1 MQSVL
6 ADVAVSVSE
15 LKKNP
20 TGVMAGAGGMPV
32 AVLNHNRVMG
42 YMVPAE
48 LYEQML
54 DRLDD
59 LDLIDVVN
67 ARSGEKGVPVK
78 LGHTVRE
85 QAKKKLRERL
95 EAPKVQADALRDL
108 PGHYKIKLRTAG
120 YRLVYR
126 VEDDRVVVIVVAV
139 GKRERSAAYKAAG
152 KR

>member
-32 AVLNHNRVMG
+32 AILNHNRVMG

-54 DRLDD
+54 ERLDD
-59 LDLIDVVN
+59 LDLSDVVK
-67 ARSGEKGVPVK
+67 ARSAEKGIPVS
-78 LGHTVRE
+78 LN
-85 QAKKKLRERL
+85 
-95 EAPKVQADALRDL
+95 DL
-108 PGHYKIKLRTAG
+108 QSGASSL
-120 YRLVYR
+120 
-126 VEDDRVVVIVVAV
+126 
-139 GKRERSAAYKAAG
+139 AAQK
-152 KR
+152 